1 MSAAAA
7 SARVRSRAQVPD
19 STLAP
24 TRSLAVGLVAIV
36 PLFACYEFALLAQP
50 RSARNF
56 GELCLGLALRPFGS
70 HADAARAI
78 VLLLGSLAAF
88 LVASRRGR
96 ASLGSDVARVFLEG
110 ALAACVL
117 GPVMV
122 IVLRSCAPFV
132 PVFDAAW
139 DQGASGPGLVD
150 TALVFGAGAWEE
162 LVFRVGLYSFVYWL
176 ALRFFAAFDVRERAA
191 RAGADVLGLALSS
204 LLFAA
209 AHFEPVLRHF
219 GPGGRPFDPALFAWL
234 TLGGV
239 AMGLL
244 FRLRG
249 PGVAAWAHGLF
260 NVALWIGLDPDVIW

>member
-1 MSAAAA
+1 MSAAAT
-7 SARVRSRAQVPD
+7 SARVRSRAEVAD

-24 TRSLAVGLVAIV
+24 TRSFSVGLVAIV
-36 PLFACYEFALLAQP
+36 PLFACYEFALLAEP
-50 RSARNF
+50 SSARNF
-56 GELCLGLALRPFGS
+56 GELFLGLLLRPFGS

-96 ASLGSDVARVFLEG
+96 ASLGSDLARVFLEG

-122 IVLRSCAPFV
+122 IVLRSCAPYL
-132 PVFDAAW
+132 PVLDASW
-139 DQGASGPGLVD
+139 NIGQPGPGLVD

-176 ALRFFAAFDVRERAA
+176 VRRFLAALGVRERVA
-191 RAGADVLGLALSS
+191 RASAEVLGLALSS

-209 AHFEPVLRHF
+209 AHFQPVLRHF

>member
-1 MSAAAA
+1 MSTAAA
-7 SARVRSRAQVPD
+7 SARARAEVATP
-19 STLAP
+19 TLAP
-24 TRSLAVGLVAIV
+24 TRSLSVGLVAMV
-36 PLFACYEFALLAQP
+36 PLFACYEFALLAEP

-56 GELCLGLALRPFGS
+56 GELSLGLLLRPFGT

-78 VLLLGSLAAF
+78 VLLLGSLVAF
-88 LVASRRGR
+88 LVASRRSR

-110 ALAACVL
+110 VLAACVL
-117 GPVMV
+117 GPLMV
-122 IVLRSCAPFV
+122 IVLRSLSGYL
-132 PVFDAAW
+132 PVLDASW
-139 DQGASGPGLVD
+139 DPGQPGPGLVD

-176 ALRFFAAFDVRERAA
+176 ALRFLAAFDVGERVA
-191 RAGADVLGLALSS
+191 RASAEVLGLSLSS

-209 AHFEPVLRHF
+209 AHFQPVLRHF
-219 GPGGRPFDPALFAWL
+219 GPGGRPFDPALFTWL
-234 TLGGV
+234 ALGGV

-249 PGVAAWAHGLF
+249 PGVAAWTHGLF